1 MWTKRLLTAAVLL
14 GLAGLVA
21 VDAQWGGGKGRGGR
35 GGQRGDRA
43 AGPFAQLE
51 LTEDQKAAIKSL
63 RETQRE
69 QMQTGRAAGTLD
81 REAVRAAREA
91 HHQAVMELLTPE
103 QRSTL
108 EELRADAPQRGARG
122 RRRGGAGISGPR
134 GAVPGG
140 RGPGALG
147 QLELTEDQQDAIVAL
162 RETHR
167 EQMQAMRAAGP
178 LDREAVKAAREAHH
192 QAVTELLTPEQQ
204 STLEELRSQ
213 RPQRGRRGGRR
224 GGPGGAGLDEGAGV
238 WERGP
243 MDTGGD
249 EAAAGSQ
256 ALQARMW
263 PNSPNPFNP
272 ETLIAFELPWA
283 AQVQLEV
290 YDVLGRRVRTLA
302 SESYSAG
309 THSVMWNGRGDEG
322 HPVAGG
328 VYFARLVADGQ
339 QAVQRMLLVK

>member
-1 MWTKRLLTAAVLL
+1 
-14 GLAGLVA
+14 
-21 VDAQWGGGKGRGGR
+21 
-35 GGQRGDRA
+35 
-43 AGPFAQLE
+43 
-51 LTEDQKAAIKSL
+51 
-63 RETQRE
+63 
-69 QMQTGRAAGTLD
+69 
-81 REAVRAAREA
+81 
-91 HHQAVMELLTPE
+91 
-103 QRSTL
+103 
-108 EELRADAPQRGARG
+108 
-122 RRRGGAGISGPR
+122 
-134 GAVPGG
+134 
-140 RGPGALG
+140 
-147 QLELTEDQQDAIVAL
+147 
-162 RETHR
+162 
-167 EQMQAMRAAGP
+167 
-178 LDREAVKAAREAHH
+178 
-192 QAVTELLTPEQQ
+192 
-204 STLEELRSQ
+204 
-213 RPQRGRRGGRR
+213 
-224 GGPGGAGLDEGAGV
+224 
-238 WERGP
+238 